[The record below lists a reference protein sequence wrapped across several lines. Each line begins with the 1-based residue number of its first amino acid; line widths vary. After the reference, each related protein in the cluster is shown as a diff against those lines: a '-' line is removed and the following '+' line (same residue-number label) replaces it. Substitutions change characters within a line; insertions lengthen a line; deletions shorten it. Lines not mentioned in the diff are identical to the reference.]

1 MNNQRGFTLAEML
14 VVCAIVGLVMASLL
28 GLVMQGQQA
37 YWFGTTQVDGQQ
49 TVRVA
54 IERMAKEIREAGY
67 EPLPGVTDPT
77 ACPNATNYPLYTAGV
92 PCYNF
97 VPVTAPSATAL
108 TLQYNWD
115 GSTCG
120 VPCSPIATAALVN
133 DPMMCPAPAATCRGE
148 QVTYSLVG
156 GNLRRQE
163 SVVDG
168 APVIIA
174 SGITAL
180 TFTYRDENSAVTA
193 LPELIRSV
201 EISVTAQTAN
211 KGAFVTMLD
220 RIRLRNR

>member
-67 EPLPGVTDPT
+67 EPLPGETDPA

-92 PCYNF
+92 PCYKF
-97 VPVTAPSATAL
+97 VPVTGPSATAL

-115 GSTCG
+115 GSTCA
-120 VPCSPIATAALVN
+120 VPCSPISTAALVI
-133 DPMMCPAPAATCRGE
+133 DPMTCPTTACRGE
-148 QVTYSLVG
+148 QVTYSLSG
-156 GNLRRQE
+156 GNLSRQE

-168 APVIIA
+168 TPVIIA

-180 TFTYRDENSAVTA
+180 TFTYRDENSNVTA
-193 LPELIRSV
+193 APELIRIV
-201 EISVTAQTAN
+201 DISVTVQTAS
-211 KGAFVTMLD
+211 KGAYVTMAD